1 MATSPTLVPRLLLLR
16 SLSTALLLDSS
27 ARVVLDSSVTTSV
40 VNSADSELALAVMA
54 AMAFRHQLLFNLTL
68 NLKELLASSKLLE
81 FRESL
86 EFRELDKPSVL
97 NPLRVLWVLWLP
109 AASLVLVDLS
119 ALKVLKVLKV
129 FVDQ

>member
-1 MATSPTLVPRLLLLR
+1 
-16 SLSTALLLDSS
+16 
-27 ARVVLDSSVTTSV
+27 VVLDSSVTTSA
-40 VNSADSELALAVMA
+40 VNSVDSELALAVMA
-54 AMAFRHQLLFNLTL
+54 AMAFRHQLLLNLTL